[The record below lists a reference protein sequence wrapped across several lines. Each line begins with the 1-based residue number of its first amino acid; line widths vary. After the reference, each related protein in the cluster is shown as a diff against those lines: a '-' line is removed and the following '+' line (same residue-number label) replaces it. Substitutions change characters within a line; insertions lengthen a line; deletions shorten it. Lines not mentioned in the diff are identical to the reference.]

1 MTEVDFRY
9 QDKILEKV
17 YKYLGIV
24 LDDHLTLDN
33 CAEVLAE
40 AGGRPLGSIIAK
52 FKNLKDCT

>member
-17 YKYLGIV
+17 NKYKYLGIV

-33 CAEVLAE
+33 CAEVLEE
-40 AGGRPLGSIIAK
+40 AGG
-52 FKNLKDCT
+52 